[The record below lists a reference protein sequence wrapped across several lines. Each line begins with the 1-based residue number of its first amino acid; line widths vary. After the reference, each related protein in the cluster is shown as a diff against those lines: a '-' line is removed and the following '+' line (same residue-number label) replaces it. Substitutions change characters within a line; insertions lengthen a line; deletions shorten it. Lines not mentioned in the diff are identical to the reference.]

1 MNTFYFAIT
10 ILIIEFYELNPVT
23 KSAPSDLTAAM
34 SDTLCSCRIN
44 IVD

>member
-10 ILIIEFYELNPVT
+10 ILIIEYYELNPVT

-34 SDTLCSCRIN
+34 SLLCVAAVST
-44 IVD
+44 